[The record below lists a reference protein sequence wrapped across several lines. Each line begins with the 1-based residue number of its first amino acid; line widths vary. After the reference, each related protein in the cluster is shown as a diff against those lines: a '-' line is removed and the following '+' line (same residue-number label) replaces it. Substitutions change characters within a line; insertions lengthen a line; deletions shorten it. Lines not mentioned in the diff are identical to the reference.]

1 MNFLGIDIGTS
12 SVKVIVTSPAGD
24 VLASTS
30 AHYPLHQPHP
40 NWSEQDPVDWWR
52 GTQSAIL
59 ALGPLASTISAIGLS
74 GQMHGLVLLDDAAIA
89 AKGTNP
95 ATLRRAL
102 LWNDQRTSDQC
113 ATIEHA
119 LGGRAACV
127 RAVGN
132 APLPGFTL
140 PKLLWVRDHEPD
152 LFRRAA
158 VFLLPKDYIRFLM
171 TGQLATD
178 VGDASGTLLFNP
190 ATRDWNLAAAA
201 AVNIPSSL
209 LPPVLESGDIA
220 GRLTP
225 HAAAALGVPP
235 NIPVV
240 AGSGDNMMG
249 AIGAGVVSPGMAAL
263 TIGTSGVLY
272 THSDSLKLD
281 LPITGPAGRVHSMC
295 AATGRSHAPRGWCI
309 TGCSLSSGGSLA
321 WAKDTLWPEVPYDQ
335 LLAEAASAPAGSDG
349 LVFLPYLTG
358 ERCPHPDPF
367 ARAGWI
373 GLTSRHTRAHLVRS
387 ILEGVAA
394 TLATIVDIQRKAG
407 VTITRF
413 RIGGGGAKSPLWRQ
427 ILADSINEPL
437 HLPNTEEGPAFGAA
451 LLAQSTTESSE
462 SIASLCARTI
472 KESSTTLPLNPAP
485 YPDVKLAIAQAYDA
499 LKQHTALML

>member
-24 VLASTS
+24 VLASAS

-40 NWSEQDPVDWWR
+40 NWSEQDPADWWTA
-52 GTQSAIL
+52 TQSATRS
-59 ALGPLASTISAIGLS
+59 LGPLASSISAIGLS

-89 AKGTNP
+89 APTTP
-95 ATLRRAL
+95 STLRRAI
-102 LWNDQRTSDQC
+102 LWNDQRTSEQC
-113 ATIEHA
+113 ALIEHT
-119 LGGRAACV
+119 LGSRAACV

-152 LFRRAA
+152 VFRRASA
-158 VFLLPKDYIRFLM
+158 FLLPKDYIRFLM

-190 ATRDWNLAAAA
+190 ATRNWNLDVAAAF
-201 AVNIPSSL
+201 NLPSSL

-225 HAAAALGVPP
+225 HAAAALGLPP
-235 NIPVV
+235 HIPVV

-249 AIGAGVVSPGMAAL
+249 AIGAGVVAPGMAVL

-272 THSDSLKLD
+272 THTDSLTLD
-281 LPITGPAGRVHSMC
+281 LPNFAPAGRVHTMC
-295 AATGRSHAPRGWCI
+295 AATGRAHSPRGWCI
-309 TGCSLSSGGSLA
+309 TGCSLSAGGSLA

-349 LVFLPYLTG
+349 LIFLPYLTG

-367 ARAGWI
+367 ARSAWI
-373 GLTSRHTRAHLVRS
+373 GLTSRHSRAHLVRS

-394 TLATIVDIQRKAG
+394 TLATIVDIQRSAG
-407 VTITRF
+407 VSISRF
-413 RIGGGGAKSPLWRQ
+413 RVGGGGAKSPLWRQ
-427 ILADSINEPL
+427 ILADCINQPL

-451 LLAQSTTESSE
+451 LLAQSTTQSSE

-472 KESSTTLPLNPAP
+472 KESSTTSPLNPAP